1 MKENFNLLRDR
12 IKGNKRAVLFI
23 LVAVVL
29 LLASAAIAY
38 VYVRGQQG
46 IASTGDNI
54 SIEQNTSS
62 SLSFENTTLSNTSGS
77 SISTSIVSSSEVS
90 SEEASTSSVAS
101 SIPVSSTTTSSV
113 PVSSSSSSVPV
124 PESPSAVVAFYG
136 DSQSDTDA
144 EDTYHLRAVNYIINT
159 GANPVFHVGD
169 VMEDGT
175 QASLDRF
182 NNVTATLRS
191 IRTFY
196 AALGNNDRVE
206 GDSSTPSP
214 LFLNNFVFPNN
225 EQWYSVNIGNLHV
238 IVLDSAFSASNPTQI
253 SWFVA
258 DLASSASQSR
268 ITAVMFHHPSF
279 RSAIS
284 TYLVNYG
291 VEFVV
296 AGHEHN
302 YQHTNPDGVHTFV
315 MSGQPNI
322 GYILTSVYSD
332 SVSITAYNSG
342 NGVIESVSFNE
353 R

>member
-1 MKENFNLLRDR
+1 MKETFNLLRDR
-12 IKGNKRAVLFI
+12 LKGNKRAILFI
-23 LVAVVL
+23 LIAVL
-29 LLASAAIAY
+29 LLAASATIAY
-38 VYVRGQQG
+38 VYVRSYEGVS
-46 IASTGDNI
+46 STGNI
-54 SIEQNTSS
+54 SLEEDSS
-62 SLSFENTTLSNTSGS
+62 SSISFDVTSLPSTSES
-77 SISTSIVSSSEVS
+77 SISTSTESSVVS
-90 SEEASTSSVAS
+90 SEEVSTSSVAS
-101 SIPVSSTTTSSV
+101 SVPISSTTTST
-113 PVSSSSSSVPV
+113 PAPSSSSSSVAP

-144 EDTYHLRAVNYIINT
+144 EDTYHLRAVNYMINT

-175 QASLDRF
+175 QGSLDRF

-238 IVLDSAFSASNPTQI
+238 VVLDSAFSASNPTQI
-253 SWFVA
+253 SWLTA

-268 ITAVMFHHPSF
+268 VTAVMYHHPTFS
-279 RSAIS
+279 STIS
-284 TYLVNYG
+284 SYLLGYG
-291 VEFVV
+291 VDFVV
-296 AGHEHN
+296 AGHDHS
-302 YQHTNPDGVHTFV
+302 YQHTVNSGMHSFV
-315 MSGQPNI
+315 TTGQPNI
-322 GYILTSVYSD
+322 GYILASIYSD
-332 SVSITAYNSG
+332 SVAITAYNSG
-342 NGVIESVSFNE
+342 NGVIESVSFSE